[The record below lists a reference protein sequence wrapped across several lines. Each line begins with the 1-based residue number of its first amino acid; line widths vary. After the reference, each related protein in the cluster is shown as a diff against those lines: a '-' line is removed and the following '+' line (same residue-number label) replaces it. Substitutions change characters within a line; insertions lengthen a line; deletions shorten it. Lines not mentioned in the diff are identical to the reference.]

1 MNESKEFPGLRK
13 FSPTSINVRY
23 PVPSD
28 IEIAQEAK
36 LKPVSQIADEVGL
49 LPEELELQ
57 GNYKAK
63 VRLEVLER
71 LWDVPDGK
79 YIDVTAIT
87 PTPLGEG
94 KSTTMV
100 GLSQALGA
108 HLGKRVFT
116 CIRQPSQGPTFGIK
130 GGAAGGG
137 YSQVIPMEDFNLH
150 LTGDLHAIT
159 AANNLLAAAIDTRRF
174 HESRQKDDALYRRL
188 CPPDKQGNREFAP
201 SMLKRLEKLGIN
213 KTDPN
218 ELTPEEISRFV
229 RLDIDPDSITW
240 RRVVDTNDRM
250 LRGITIGEGPKE
262 KGFTRDTGFDITVA
276 SEIMAI
282 LALTS
287 DLADMRERIGRI
299 VIGTNSKGEAVT
311 AEDLGCAGAMTVLMK
326 DAIKPTLMQTLEG
339 TPAFVHAG
347 PFANI
352 AHGNSS
358 IIADKIALKLAD
370 YVVTESGFGADI
382 GMEKFFDIKCRY
394 SGLIPNVVVLVAT
407 VRALKM
413 HGGGPTVR
421 AGQPLDPA
429 YTEENLE
436 LLAAGIGNL
445 EVHIK
450 NALGFGIP
458 VVVAVNSFADDTQA
472 EVELVR
478 QAAIDAGAEDAV
490 ISRHWMEGGAG
501 AKALGEAVVAACEKP
516 SNFDFLYPLE
526 GTSIKEKI
534 EIICR
539 EIYGADGVEY
549 TEEAEKKVELYTKLG
564 FDELPLCMA
573 KTHLSLSHDPTLKG
587 VPEGFIVPIVDIRAS
602 VGAGFLYPLLGEMST
617 MPGLPTRPVYYN
629 VDLDLETGRVIG
641 LF

>member
-1 MNESKEFPGLRK
+1 MSKNNFPGLRK
-13 FSPTSINVRY
+13 FTPVPINVRH

-36 LKPVSQIADEVGL
+36 MKPILEVAEEVGL
-49 LPEELELQ
+49 LPEELELY
-57 GNYKAK
+57 GKNKAK
-63 VRLEVLER
+63 VRLEVLDR
-71 LWDVPDGK
+71 LKDVPDGK

-137 YSQVIPMEDFNLH
+137 YSQVVPMEDFNLH
-150 LTGDLHAIT
+150 LTGDIHAIT
-159 AANNLLAAAIDTRRF
+159 AANNLLAAAVDVRMF
-174 HESRQKDDALYRRL
+174 HESSQSDEALFRRL
-188 CPPDKQGNREFAP
+188 CPPAKDGSREFAP
-201 SMLKRLEKLGIN
+201 SMLRRLKKLGIN

-218 ELTPEEISRFV
+218 DLTPEEISRFV

-240 RRVVDTNDRM
+240 RRVMDVNDRM
-250 LRGITIGEGPKE
+250 LRGITIGQGPAE
-262 KGFTRDTGFDITVA
+262 KGFTRQTGFDITVA

-287 DLADMRERIGRI
+287 DLADMRERFSRI
-299 VIGTNSKGEAVT
+299 VIGTSMAGEAIT
-311 AEDLGCAGAMTVLMK
+311 AEDIGCAGAMTVLMK
-326 DAIKPTLMQTLEG
+326 DAIMPNLMQTLEG

-358 IIADKIALKLAD
+358 IVADKIALKLAD

-394 SGLIPNVVVLVAT
+394 SGLIPNCVVLVAT

-413 HGGGPTVR
+413 HGGGPKVT
-421 AGQPLDPA
+421 AGAPLDPA
-429 YTEENLE
+429 YAEENLD
-436 LLAAGIGNL
+436 LLRAGLGNMK
-445 EVHIK
+445 VHIK
-450 NALGFGIP
+450 NALSFGIP
-458 VVVAVNSFADDTQA
+458 VVVAVNSFATDTQA

-478 QAAIDAGAEDAV
+478 EAALEAGAEDSV
-490 ISRHWMEGGAG
+490 VSRHWMEGGAG
-501 AKALGEAVVAACEKP
+501 ATALGEAVVAACEKP
-516 SNFDFLYPLE
+516 SNFKFLYPLI
-526 GTSIKEKI
+526 GTSIKDKI
-534 EIICR
+534 EIICKKV
-539 EIYGADGVEY
+539 YGADGVEY
-549 TEEAEKKVELYTKLG
+549 SAEAEKKVELYTKLG
-564 FDELPLCMA
+564 FDELPMCMA
-573 KTHLSLSHDPTLKG
+573 KTHLSLSHDPALKG
-587 VPEGFIVPIVDIRAS
+587 VPKGFVVPIRDIRAS
-602 VGAGFLYPLLGEMST
+602 VGAGFLYPLLGAMST
-617 MPGLPTRPVYYN
+617 MPGLPTRPVFFD
-629 VDLDLETGRVIG
+629 VDLDLNTGRVVG

>member
-1 MNESKEFPGLRK
+1 MNESKKFPGMRQFEPIPLK
-13 FSPTSINVRY
+13 VRD

-28 IEIAQEAK
+28 IEIAQAAE
-36 LKPVSQIADEVGL
+36 LKPVTQVADELGL
-49 LPEELELQ
+49 REDELEMY
-57 GNYKAK
+57 GKYKAK
-63 VRLEVLER
+63 VRLEVLDR
-71 LWDVPDGK
+71 LKDVPDGK

-108 HLGKRVFT
+108 HLKKRVFT

-174 HESRQKDDALYRRL
+174 HESRQSDEALFRRL
-188 CPPDKQGNREFAP
+188 CPPDKQGNRKFAP
-201 SMLKRLEKLGIN
+201 SMLKRLERLGIN

-218 ELTPEEISRFV
+218 DLTPEEISRFV
-229 RLDIDPDSITW
+229 RLDIVEETITW

-250 LRGITIGEGPKE
+250 LREITIGEGPKE
-262 KGFTRDTGFDITVA
+262 KGFTRKTGFDITVA

-287 DLADMRERIGRI
+287 DLADMRERFGRI
-299 VIGTNSKGEAVT
+299 VIGTNSQGEAVT
-311 AEDLGCAGAMTVLMK
+311 AEDLGVAGAMTVLMK

-358 IIADKIALKLAD
+358 IVADKIALKLAD

-382 GMEKFFDIKCRY
+382 GMEKFFNIKCRY
-394 SGLIPNVVVLVAT
+394 SGLIPNCVVLVAT

-413 HGGGPTVR
+413 HGGGPLVK

-429 YTEENLE
+429 YTEENLD
-436 LLAAGIGNL
+436 LLRAGLPNMQA
-445 EVHIK
+445 HIK
-450 NALGFGIP
+450 NALRFGIP

-478 QAAIDAGAEDAV
+478 QGALEAGAEDAV

-501 AKALGEAVVAACEKP
+501 AVDLGKAVVAACEKP

-526 GTSIKEKI
+526 GTSIKDKI
-534 EIICR
+534 ETICT

-549 TEEAEKKVELYTKLG
+549 SEVAEKKIQLYANLG
-564 FDELPLCMA
+564 FDRLPMCMA

-587 VPEGFIVPIVDIRAS
+587 VPKGFIVPIRDIRAS

-617 MPGLPTRPVYYN
+617 MPGLPTRPVYYD
-629 VDLDLETGRVIG
+629 VDLDLETGKVIG